1 MIGFLNGGEEK
12 DGEPTTLH
20 GMHDSHP
27 RNIQEGCQRAS
38 VLNHSKRF
46 EDSNPLGTTNKA
58 SIERETFER
67 KTAQANRLR
76 RSLIADAL

>member
-12 DGEPTTLH
+12 DGEPKLH
-20 GMHDSHP
+20 GMHDFHP
-27 RNIQEGCQRAS
+27 RNIQEGCQQAP

-46 EDSNPLGTTNKA
+46 EDSNLLGTTNKA

>member
-12 DGEPTTLH
+12 DGEPTLH

-27 RNIQEGCQRAS
+27 RNIQEGCQEAS

-46 EDSNPLGTTNKA
+46 EDSNLLGTTNKA
-58 SIERETFER
+58 SIDRETFER